1 MSHPMLAHYVRAL
14 QDLGSAMDYSIAVS
28 DTEQYI
34 FYQPSSNLDL
44 RITPGTP
51 IKPNTAIKV
60 TLTHGTVESLHG
72 DPSTFGVPYVTKT
85 FPLRDEIHRIIGACA
100 VLENTQNETVL
111 KDTSAYFIEA
121 MDGLSKTSSLL
132 FSNSSQMDVT
142 SQEIIRQM
150 EASSKT
156 IQRSGSIL
164 NMIRQI
170 SQQTNLLALNAA
182 VEAARAG
189 QHGRGFGVIA
199 SEIRKLAQDT
209 DNFVTQIADILEII
223 RDDNNRNQK
232 KINEFHGMVAEITNS
247 VKDISST
254 IDGVAENA
262 TNLGALTEEL
272 MRKFN

>member
-1 MSHPMLAHYVRAL
+1 MSHPVLSHYIKAL
-14 QDLGSAMDYSIAVS
+14 QGLASAMDYSIGIS
-28 DTEQYI
+28 DTEKYI
-34 FYQPSSNLDL
+34 FYQPSSKLDL
-44 RITPGTP
+44 KITPGTP
-51 IKPNTAIKV
+51 LKPNTAIKT

-72 DPSTFGVPYVTKT
+72 DPATFGIAYVTKT
-85 FPLRDEIHRIIGACA
+85 FPLRDERYKIIGACA
-100 VLENTQNETVL
+100 VVENTQNEMVL

-121 MDGLSKTSSLL
+121 MEGLSKTSDLL
-132 FSNSSQMDVT
+132 FSNSTHMDVT
-142 SQEIIRQM
+142 SREIIQQM
-150 EASSKT
+150 KDSSKT
-156 IQRSGSIL
+156 IQRSNSIL

-223 RDDNNRNQK
+223 RDDNHRNQK
-232 KINEFHGMVAEITNS
+232 KIDEFHNMVEEITES
-247 VKDISST
+247 VQEISST
-254 IDGVAENA
+254 IDGVAVHA
-262 TNLGALTEEL
+262 TNLGTLTEEL